1 MCFNQL
7 GRLARSNGLD
17 FGDVVIEPN
26 TCTHALYFSVFEEH
40 VSSCHHTP
48 FSYKCQMWHWG
59 CSAQLL
65 SCCSCTYNRAVC
77 QNTEAS

>member
-40 VSSCHHTP
+40 VKLPSHSILLQVSNVALGLQRPTP
-48 FSYKCQMWHWG
+48 LLL
-59 CSAQLL
+59 QLYL
-65 SCCSCTYNRAVC
+65 
-77 QNTEAS
+77 